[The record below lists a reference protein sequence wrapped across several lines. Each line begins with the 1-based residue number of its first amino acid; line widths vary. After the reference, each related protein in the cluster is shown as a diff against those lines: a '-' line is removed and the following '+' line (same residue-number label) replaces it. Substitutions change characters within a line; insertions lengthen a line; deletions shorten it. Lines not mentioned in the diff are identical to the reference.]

1 MACRCSRG
9 SRVFM
14 PFLYPPIFSAN
25 GSQFLRTS
33 LAAVR
38 SKRHSS
44 SDATAPSDR
53 DAASRLNPSPDD
65 YSMPNFADKAKL
77 SIYAGPGGHGCIS
90 FLREAYMEDGPPN
103 GGDGGHG
110 GSIYIQAVHGET
122 SLHKLARRKFI
133 RAGRGKTGQ
142 GSSKGGQRGEDVV
155 ITVPV
160 GTIVRE
166 IARNDPESE
175 KTFVQKR
182 RRGKKKSALVEIEY
196 GEDGEPID
204 NPEREKW
211 ILYPG
216 MSTSELKRIELPPLP
231 SRERLLQQPKAP
243 VYLDLSRATPRPI
256 LLAAGGLGG
265 LGNPHF
271 TARGRNKPMY
281 ATRGEEAISM
291 DIELELKLLADVGL
305 VGLPNA
311 GKSTLLRAISNSRA
325 RVGNWAFTTLQPN
338 IGTVVLDN
346 NKGRPLVTSYTTKT
360 EESDDP
366 WAAPAEPERKQRTR
380 FTIADIPGLIE
391 GAHLDKGLGIAFL
404 RHVERAGVLAF
415 VIDLG
420 NGNAVKALKALWTEV
435 GLYAQMREEEEQQ
448 RLREANIDWSAEGGT
463 DAARLDPWTT
473 TGNSAFTEAAGL
485 DIAGKPWFVVA
496 TKGDLP
502 EAQKN
507 FAELREYLAAVTR
520 GDEPHPSG
528 VEGAWTK
535 DCAAIPI
542 LRMGRGNRGKR
553 GGGRGGGGRG
563 RGGGR
568 GGGRDNRAGHRP
580 YQTYP
585 EVVKENKKL
594 ETYYDTLLELPE
606 EEKAE
611 FWSTLRRELPNSFRF
626 CGSKGHALTV
636 KRLLQT
642 RYIPEITSI
651 THEGVVV
658 EAPKAV
664 PWYPDNLAWW
674 MTTPKNVVR
683 KFPPFAKFQR
693 FLVSETSVGNI
704 SRQEVVSM
712 IPPLL
717 MDLKPGMTV
726 LDLCAAPGSKAAQLL
741 EMIHRGEEARIRKV
755 ISAFSDDSDAAP
767 KSEDPEEE
775 EAARL
780 EADPNDDGRATGMLI
795 ANDADYKRSHML
807 IHQLKRLSSPNMIVT
822 NHDATM
828 YPSLRIPN
836 PEHPEKPNYLKFDR
850 ILADVPCS
858 GDGTLRKNVNLWKD
872 WTPGAAL
879 GLHLTQVRILVRAL
893 QMLKP
898 GGRVVY
904 STCSMNPV
912 ENESVV
918 AAAIERC
925 GGPDKIEI
933 LDCSDQL
940 PLLKRRPGLR
950 KWKIMD
956 KSNRLWN
963 SWEEVEEYTKSTED
977 GIAPGRLVESMFP
990 RPATSD
996 CADLPLER
1004 CMRVYAHQ
1012 QDTGGF
1018 FITALHKKAE
1028 FKAKPEE
1035 LRRNPGPKPK
1045 TNGTATAAPKRP
1057 LEDDESDA
1065 DSVKKQKVTEETSQE
1080 EVVPVSETTPAVE
1093 EPIVA
1098 EPAAA
1103 EPVVTEPSPDAVM
1116 SDAEAAPEPEA
1127 EVEAIPEVVS
1137 EETST
1142 TPAAATPATTTEG
1155 AGAEAERKVK
1165 PQGPYEEPFKYLSP
1179 DHEVIQDVK
1188 RFYKIS
1194 PRFPDDR
1201 YMVRNALGEP
1211 AKAIYYT
1218 SGLVRDVL
1226 SLNEGRGVKFV
1237 HGGVK
1242 MFVKQ
1247 DAPSA
1252 EVCRWRIQSEGMPI
1266 LHGYIGE
1273 DRVVVLRK
1281 KETLKRLLIEMFP
1294 KIAGE
1299 EYKKLDEIGE
1309 RVRDIGLGCCVLRVE
1324 PEDPT
1329 DLDFNEHMALPLWKS
1344 FHSLNLMLP
1353 KEDRSAMLLRIY
1365 NDTTP
1370 IINMGIKKGLTED
1383 EIKEKKG
1390 EEVEE
1395 VKEGEEE
1402 AAPVEEEVKQE
1413 EEVKEEPVAEV
1424 KQE

>member
-1 MACRCSRG
+1 MRLERIVSFP
-9 SRVFM
+9 V
-14 PFLYPPIFSAN
+14 
-25 GSQFLRTS
+25 QS
-33 LAAVR
+33 LA
-38 SKRHSS
+38 
-44 SDATAPSDR
+44 PF
-53 DAASRLNPSPDD
+53 N
-65 YSMPNFADKAKL
+65 
-77 SIYAGPGGHGCIS
+77 
-90 FLREAYMEDGPPN
+90 
-103 GGDGGHG
+103 
-110 GSIYIQAVHGET
+110 
-122 SLHKLARRKFI
+122 
-133 RAGRGKTGQ
+133 
-142 GSSKGGQRGEDVV
+142 
-155 ITVPV
+155 
-160 GTIVRE
+160 
-166 IARNDPESE
+166 
-175 KTFVQKR
+175 
-182 RRGKKKSALVEIEY
+182 
-196 GEDGEPID
+196 
-204 NPEREKW
+204 
-211 ILYPG
+211 
-216 MSTSELKRIELPPLP
+216 
-231 SRERLLQQPKAP
+231 
-243 VYLDLSRATPRPI
+243 
-256 LLAAGGLGG
+256 
-265 LGNPHF
+265 
-271 TARGRNKPMY
+271 RNK
-281 ATRGEEAISM
+281 
-291 DIELELKLLADVGL
+291 D
-305 VGLPNA
+305 
-311 GKSTLLRAISNSRA
+311 
-325 RVGNWAFTTLQPN
+325 F
-338 IGTVVLDN
+338 
-346 NKGRPLVTSYTTKT
+346 
-360 EESDDP
+360 
-366 WAAPAEPERKQRTR
+366 
-380 FTIADIPGLIE
+380 
-391 GAHLDKGLGIAFL
+391 
-404 RHVERAGVLAF
+404 
-415 VIDLG
+415 
-420 NGNAVKALKALWTEV
+420 
-435 GLYAQMREEEEQQ
+435 
-448 RLREANIDWSAEGGT
+448 
-463 DAARLDPWTT
+463 
-473 TGNSAFTEAAGL
+473 
-485 DIAGKPWFVVA
+485 
-496 TKGDLP
+496 
-502 EAQKN
+502 
-507 FAELREYLAAVTR
+507 
-520 GDEPHPSG
+520 
-528 VEGAWTK
+528 
-535 DCAAIPI
+535 
-542 LRMGRGNRGKR
+542 RMGRGNRGKR
-553 GGGRGGGGRG
+553 GGGRGGRG
-563 RGGGR
+563 RGGGGGR
-568 GGGRDNRAGHRP
+568 GGNRDNRAGHRP

-594 ETYYDTLLELPE
+594 ETYYDTLLQLPE

-642 RYIPEITSI
+642 RYIPEITRI
-651 THEGVVV
+651 THDGVIV

-683 KFPPFAKFQR
+683 KFPPFAAFQR

-717 MDLKPGMTV
+717 MDLKPGMTA

-741 EMIHRGEEARIRKV
+741 EMIHRGEEVRIRKI
-755 ISAFSDDSDAAP
+755 ISAFSDDADADAGP

-780 EADPNDDGRATGMLI
+780 EADPSDDGRATGMLI

-836 PEHPEKPNYLKFDR
+836 PEHPDKPNYLKFDR

-918 AAAIERC
+918 AAAVERC
-925 GGPDKIEI
+925 GGPDKVEI

-950 KWKIMD
+950 RWQIMD
-956 KSNRLWN
+956 KSSRLWN
-963 SWEEVEEYTKSTED
+963 SWEEVEEYIKGTED

-990 RPATSD
+990 RPETSD

-1045 TNGTATAAPKRP
+1045 ANGSTAPKRP
-1057 LEDDESDA
+1057 LEEDESDV
-1065 DSVKKQKVTEETSQE
+1065 DSVKKQKVTEETVQE
-1080 EVVPVSETTPAVE
+1080 EVAPVSETSPVVE
-1093 EPIVA
+1093 SVVESVVEPVA
-1098 EPAAA
+1098 EAVA
-1103 EPVVTEPSPDAVM
+1103 EPVVAEPNPEAVA
-1116 SDAEAAPEPEA
+1116 DEEA
-1127 EVEAIPEVVS
+1127 EVVLPEAS
-1137 EETST
+1137 ETST
-1142 TPAAATPATTTEG
+1142 PAVATPATTT
-1155 AGAEAERKVK
+1155 AGTENGQPEPERKIK
-1165 PQGPYEEPFKYLSP
+1165 QQGPYEEPFKYLSP
-1179 DHEVIQDVK
+1179 EHDVIKDVK
-1188 RFYKIS
+1188 QFYKIS

-1252 EVCRWRIQSEGMPI
+1252 EVCRWRVQSEGMPI

-1281 KETLKRLLIEMFP
+1281 KETLKKLLIEMFP
-1294 KIAGE
+1294 KIAGD
-1299 EYKKLDEIGE
+1299 EYKRLDEIGE

-1370 IINMGIKKGLTED
+1370 IINMGIKKQLTEG

-1390 EEVEE
+1390 EDGDDSDMKDAADEDIEVPDADAATTQ
-1395 VKEGEEE
+1395 VVEGAD
-1402 AAPVEEEVKQE
+1402 AATTEVKQE
-1413 EEVKEEPVAEV
+1413 
-1424 KQE
+1424 